1 MLPILLLLD
10 PDSLLA
16 LGKCSKR
23 LFRLVCDQEVWRRL
37 VGGIPEFN
45 LERLKV
51 LGEFAAKSDTRQD
64 MIAEV
69 LKRRASELA
78 NQVCTEGI
86 TPLSCQVYQVT
97 LRIKNFPDTYKL
109 YSCQFEKFIEVVEV
123 MGSST
128 LAMRES
134 LQPFPCS
141 EEVVKAMESSP
152 FSILEFLS
160 ENMFN
165 CPLGWI
171 AIHVERQEDL
181 VVKFRIGA
189 MLLYSE
195 GEGEGGQDTSF
206 FTIVKRSQ
214 RWEVGNLVC
223 EHGSNWAPVASFAS
237 TGDIVRLDFDTDAGG
252 LKKVK
257 KEDARK
263 IWEISG
269 GIRVKIPAASTLYF
283 ERLAQ
288 GVWSLESGYKRPEKP
303 KEEFDPE
310 VNWDRLV
317 AFAGWESEGD
327 ES

>member
-1 MLPILLLLD
+1 
-10 PDSLLA
+10 
-16 LGKCSKR
+16 
-23 LFRLVCDQEVWRRL
+23 
-37 VGGIPEFN
+37 
-45 LERLKV
+45 
-51 LGEFAAKSDTRQD
+51 
-64 MIAEV
+64 
-69 LKRRASELA
+69 
-78 NQVCTEGI
+78 
-86 TPLSCQVYQVT
+86 
-97 LRIKNFPDTYKL
+97 
-109 YSCQFEKFIEVVEV
+109 
-123 MGSST
+123 
-128 LAMRES
+128 
-134 LQPFPCS
+134 
-141 EEVVKAMESSP
+141 
-152 FSILEFLS
+152 
-160 ENMFN
+160 MFN

-171 AIHVERQEDL
+171 AIHVERQEEL
-181 VVKFRIGA
+181 LVKFRIGA

-195 GEGEGGQDTSF
+195 GEGTGQDKSF
-206 FTIVKRSQ
+206 FTIVKRSK